1 MSVFDYKLSRRDQLV
16 KKGEAID
23 NNIDFSGRTNTDFT
37 NKFVA
42 KMRDTNKLYTKES
55 PGQFDDQRAEVVRK
69 NLITQADNMGQ
80 FNDPSQ
86 QVKSD
91 AFLAKFRN
99 SILVNEDEKPSREG
113 ILEYMTGNPKDAPVN
128 GQFPTDG
135 LKIT

>member
-1 MSVFDYKLSRRDQLV
+1 MSVFDYNLNRRQKLV

-23 NNIDFSGRTNTDFT
+23 NNVDFSGRTNTDFT

-42 KMRDTNKLYTKES
+42 KMRDTNNLYTRES

-69 NLITQADNMGQ
+69 EIIRQADDMGQ
-80 FNDPSQ
+80 FNDPGQ

-99 SILVNEDEKPSREG
+99 SILVPPEEKPDRNT
-113 ILEYMTGNPKDAPVN
+113 ILQYVIGDPKGPPVN

-135 LKIT
+135 VKTT

>member
-1 MSVFDYKLSRRDQLV
+1 MSVFDYNLNRRQKLV

-23 NNIDFSGRTNTDFT
+23 NNVDFSGRTNTDFT

-42 KMRDTNKLYTKES
+42 KMRDTNNLYTRES

-69 NLITQADNMGQ
+69 QIINQADDMGQ

-99 SILVNEDEKPSREG
+99 SILVPPEEKPDRST
-113 ILEYMTGNPKDAPVN
+113 ILQYVIGDPKGPPVN

-135 LKIT
+135 VKTT

>member
-1 MSVFDYKLSRRDQLV
+1 MSVFDYKLNRRQKLV

-23 NNIDFSGRTNTDFT
+23 NNVDFSGRTNTDFT

-42 KMRDTNKLYTKES
+42 KMRDTNNLYTRES
-55 PGQFDDQRAEVVRK
+55 PGQFDDQRAEIVRK
-69 NLITQADNMGQ
+69 EIIRQADDMGQ
-80 FNDPSQ
+80 FNDPGQ

-99 SILVNEDEKPSREG
+99 SILVPPEEKPNRST
-113 ILEYMTGNPKDAPVN
+113 ILQYVIGDPKGPPVN

-135 LKIT
+135 VKTT

>member
-1 MSVFDYKLSRRDQLV
+1 MSVFDYNLNRRQKLV

-23 NNIDFSGRTNTDFT
+23 NNVDFSGRTNTDFT

-42 KMRDTNKLYTKES
+42 KMRDTNNLYTRES

-69 NLITQADNMGQ
+69 QIINQADDMGQ
-80 FNDPSQ
+80 FNDPGQ

-99 SILVNEDEKPSREG
+99 SILVPPEEKPDRSTV
-113 ILEYMTGNPKDAPVN
+113 LQYVMSDPNSAPVN

-135 LKIT
+135 VKTT

>member
-1 MSVFDYKLSRRDQLV
+1 MSVFDYKLNRRQQLV
-16 KKGEAID
+16 KKGEMID

-69 NLITQADNMGQ
+69 EIINQADDMGQ
-80 FNDPSQ
+80 FNDPTD

-91 AFLAKFRN
+91 AFLAKFRQ
-99 SILVNEDEKPSREG
+99 SMLVNEEEKPNREG
-113 ILEYMTGNPKDAPVN
+113 ILQYMQGDPKGPPVN

-135 LKIT
+135 VKVS

>member
-1 MSVFDYKLSRRDQLV
+1 MSVFDYNLNRRQKLV

-42 KMRDTNKLYTKES
+42 KMRDTNNLYTRES

-69 NLITQADNMGQ
+69 QIINQADDMGQ

-99 SILVNEDEKPSREG
+99 SILVPPEEKPDRST
-113 ILEYMTGNPKDAPVN
+113 ILQYVIGDPKGPPVN

-135 LKIT
+135 VKTT

>member
-1 MSVFDYKLSRRDQLV
+1 MSVFDYNLNRRQKLV

-42 KMRDTNKLYTKES
+42 KMRDTNNLYTRES

-69 NLITQADNMGQ
+69 EIIRQADDMGQ

-99 SILVNEDEKPSREG
+99 SILVPPEEKPDRNT
-113 ILEYMTGNPKDAPVN
+113 ILQYVIGDPKGPPVN

-135 LKIT
+135 VKTT

>member
-1 MSVFDYKLSRRDQLV
+1 MSVFDYNLNRRQKLV

-42 KMRDTNKLYTKES
+42 KMRDTNNLYTRES

-69 NLITQADNMGQ
+69 QIINQADDMGQ
-80 FNDPSQ
+80 FNDPGQ

-99 SILVNEDEKPSREG
+99 SILVPPEEKPDRNT
-113 ILEYMTGNPKDAPVN
+113 ILQFVIGDPKGPPVN

-135 LKIT
+135 VKTT

>member
-1 MSVFDYKLSRRDQLV
+1 MSVFDYNLNRRQKLV

-23 NNIDFSGRTNTDFT
+23 NNVDFSGRTNTDFT

-42 KMRDTNKLYTKES
+42 KMRDTNNLYTRES

-69 NLITQADNMGQ
+69 QIINQADDMGQ
-80 FNDPSQ
+80 FNDPGQ

-91 AFLAKFRN
+91 VFLAKFRN
-99 SILVNEDEKPSREG
+99 SILVPPEEKPDRNT
-113 ILEYMTGNPKDAPVN
+113 ILQYVIGDPKGPPVN

-135 LKIT
+135 VKTT

>member
-16 KKGEAID
+16 RKGEAID

-42 KMRDTNKLYTKES
+42 KMRDTNKLYTRES

>member
-16 KKGEAID
+16 RKGEAID

>member
-1 MSVFDYKLSRRDQLV
+1 MVFDYNLNRRQKLV

-23 NNIDFSGRTNTDFT
+23 NNVDFSGRTNTDFT

-42 KMRDTNKLYTKES
+42 KMRDTNNLYTRES
-55 PGQFDDQRAEVVRK
+55 PGQFDDQRADVVRK
-69 NLITQADNMGQ
+69 EVIRQADDMGQ

-91 AFLAKFRN
+91 AFLAKFRD
-99 SILVNEDEKPSREG
+99 SILVPPEEKPDRNT
-113 ILEYMTGNPKDAPVN
+113 ILQYVIGDPKGPPVN

-135 LKIT
+135 VKTT

>member
-16 KKGEAID
+16 RKGEAID

-42 KMRDTNKLYTKES
+42 KMRDTNKLYTRES

-91 AFLAKFRN
+91 AFLNKFRN

>member
-1 MSVFDYKLSRRDQLV
+1 MSVFDYNLNRRQKLV

-23 NNIDFSGRTNTDFT
+23 NNVDFSGRTNTDFT

-42 KMRDTNKLYTKES
+42 KMRDTNNLYTRES

-69 NLITQADNMGQ
+69 EIINQADDMGQ

-99 SILVNEDEKPSREG
+99 SILVPPEEKPDRNT
-113 ILEYMTGNPKDAPVN
+113 ILQYVIGDPKGPPVN

-135 LKIT
+135 VKTT

>member
-1 MSVFDYKLSRRDQLV
+1 MSVFDYNLNRRQKLV

-23 NNIDFSGRTNTDFT
+23 NNVDFSGRTNTDFT

-42 KMRDTNKLYTKES
+42 KMRDTINLYTRES
-55 PGQFDDQRAEVVRK
+55 PGQFDDQRADVVRK
-69 NLITQADNMGQ
+69 EVIRQADDMGQ

-99 SILVNEDEKPSREG
+99 SILVPPEEKPDRST
-113 ILEYMTGNPKDAPVN
+113 ILQYVIGDPKGPPVN

-135 LKIT
+135 VKTT

>member
-1 MSVFDYKLSRRDQLV
+1 MSVFDYNLNRRQKLV

-23 NNIDFSGRTNTDFT
+23 NNVDFSGRTNTDFT

-42 KMRDTNKLYTKES
+42 KMRDTNNLYTRES

-69 NLITQADNMGQ
+69 QIINQADDMGQ
-80 FNDPSQ
+80 FNDPGQ

-99 SILVNEDEKPSREG
+99 SILVPPEEQPDRNT
-113 ILEYMTGNPKDAPVN
+113 ILQYVIGDPKGPPVN

-135 LKIT
+135 VKTT

>member
-1 MSVFDYKLSRRDQLV
+1 MSVFDYNLNRRQKLV

-23 NNIDFSGRTNTDFT
+23 NNVDFSGRTNTDFT

-42 KMRDTNKLYTKES
+42 KMRDTNNLYTRES

-69 NLITQADNMGQ
+69 QIINQADDIGQ
-80 FNDPSQ
+80 FNDPGQ

-99 SILVNEDEKPSREG
+99 SILVPPEEKPDRNT
-113 ILEYMTGNPKDAPVN
+113 ILQYVIGDPKGPPVN

-135 LKIT
+135 VKTT

>member
-1 MSVFDYKLSRRDQLV
+1 MSVFDYNLNRRQKLV

-42 KMRDTNKLYTKES
+42 KMRDTNNLYTRES
-55 PGQFDDQRAEVVRK
+55 PGQFDDQRADVVRK
-69 NLITQADNMGQ
+69 EVIRQADDMGQ

-99 SILVNEDEKPSREG
+99 SILVPPEEKPDRNT
-113 ILEYMTGNPKDAPVN
+113 ILQYVIGHPKGPPVN

-135 LKIT
+135 VKTT

>member
-1 MSVFDYKLSRRDQLV
+1 MSVFDYNLNRRQKLV

-23 NNIDFSGRTNTDFT
+23 NNVDFSGRTNTDFT

-42 KMRDTNKLYTKES
+42 KMRDTNNLYTRES

-69 NLITQADNMGQ
+69 QIINQADDMGQ

-99 SILVNEDEKPSREG
+99 SILVPPEEKPDRNT
-113 ILEYMTGNPKDAPVN
+113 ILQYVIGDPKGPPVN

-135 LKIT
+135 VKTT

>member
-1 MSVFDYKLSRRDQLV
+1 MSVFDYNLNRRQKLV

-23 NNIDFSGRTNTDFT
+23 NNVDFSGRTNTDFT

-42 KMRDTNKLYTKES
+42 KMRDTNNLYTRES

-69 NLITQADNMGQ
+69 QIIRQADDMGQ
-80 FNDPSQ
+80 FNDPGQ

-99 SILVNEDEKPSREG
+99 SILVPSEEKPDRST
-113 ILEYMTGNPKDAPVN
+113 ILQYVIGDPKGPPVN

-135 LKIT
+135 VKTT

>member
-1 MSVFDYKLSRRDQLV
+1 
-16 KKGEAID
+16 
-23 NNIDFSGRTNTDFT
+23 
-37 NKFVA
+37 
-42 KMRDTNKLYTKES
+42 MRDTNKLYTKES

-80 FNDPSQ
+80 FN
-86 QVKSD
+86 